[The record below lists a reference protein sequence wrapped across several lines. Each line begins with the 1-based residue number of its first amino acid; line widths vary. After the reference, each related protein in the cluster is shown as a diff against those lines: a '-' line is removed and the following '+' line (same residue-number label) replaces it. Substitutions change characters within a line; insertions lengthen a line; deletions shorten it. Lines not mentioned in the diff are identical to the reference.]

1 MDSYSVGGDL
11 FFKGF
16 SLSPQEDAKTTGL
29 PSCGRLITRFTVL
42 TFMEGVPKVTVI
54 GTCRVHHPLRNLEQR
69 GKITLNNGGLG
80 SFVHSS
86 PEALLRLRVLLGLES
101 YDKQF
106 VKLQVGE
113 AKDLRLTPEDDF
125 DFSETDLLVVELST
139 IKALSLLG
147 QPLQFNEVNRHMCT
161 PYDEFGKAIRKN
173 LNVAFNTRAPSV
185 EFPEIDAP
193 ENYPKEYIDLIKEL
207 KPLVL
212 DSFAISTDINEMR
225 KLADVPILLV
235 NHINL
240 PGSNGKLIT
249 SRNKLC
255 NIINQYAEREGVE
268 VFNPAEMF
276 RSHAPEEL
284 LMNDGKDLNHYA
296 KDKLHIVGDIQL
308 ETILHAL
315 G

>member
-1 MDSYSVGGDL
+1 
-11 FFKGF
+11 
-16 SLSPQEDAKTTGL
+16 
-29 PSCGRLITRFTVL
+29 
-42 TFMEGVPKVTVI
+42 MEGVPRITVI

-69 GKITLNNGGLG
+69 GKIILNNGGLG

-101 YDKQF
+101 YEEQF

-113 AKDLRLTPEDDF
+113 AKDIRLTPEDEF

-147 QPLQFNEVNRHMCT
+147 QPLQVNEVKRHMCT
-161 PYDEFGKAIRKN
+161 PYEEFGKAIRKN
-173 LNVAFNTRAPSV
+173 LSVAFNSRAPSV
-185 EFPEIDAP
+185 EAPQIEAP
-193 ENYPKEYIDLIKEL
+193 ENYPEEFIGFIEQL

-212 DSFAISTDINEMR
+212 DGSAISTDINEMR
-225 KLADVPILLV
+225 KLANVPILLV
-235 NHINL
+235 NPINL

-255 NIINQYAEREGVE
+255 NIINQYAETEGVE

-276 RSHAPEEL
+276 TNYAPEEL
-284 LMNDGKDLNHYA
+284 LMDDGKDLNHYA
-296 KDKLHIVGDIQL
+296 KDKLHIVADIQL
-308 ETILHAL
+308 EKILHVL

>member
-1 MDSYSVGGDL
+1 
-11 FFKGF
+11 
-16 SLSPQEDAKTTGL
+16 
-29 PSCGRLITRFTVL
+29 
-42 TFMEGVPKVTVI
+42 MEGVPRVTVI

-69 GKITLNNGGLG
+69 GKIILNNGGLG

-86 PEALLRLRVLLGLES
+86 PEALLRLRVLLGLEA
-101 YDKQF
+101 YDEQF

-113 AKDLRLTPEDDF
+113 TKDLRLIPDDEY
-125 DFSETDLLVVELST
+125 DFSDTDLLVIELST

-161 PYDEFGKAIRKN
+161 PYGEFGKAIRKN
-173 LNVAFNTRAPSV
+173 LNVAFNTRADSV
-185 EFPEIDAP
+185 ELPEIEPP
-193 ENYPKEYIDLIKEL
+193 ENYPKEFIDHIEEL
-207 KPLVL
+207 KPVVL
-212 DSFAISTDINEMR
+212 DSSAISTDINEMR
-225 KLADVPILLV
+225 KLANVPILLV

-255 NIINQYAEREGVE
+255 NIINEYAKSEGVE

-276 RSHAPEEL
+276 THHTPEEL
-284 LMNDGKDLNHYA
+284 LMDDGKDLNHYA

-308 ETILHAL
+308 ERILQVL

>member
-1 MDSYSVGGDL
+1 
-11 FFKGF
+11 
-16 SLSPQEDAKTTGL
+16 
-29 PSCGRLITRFTVL
+29 
-42 TFMEGVPKVTVI
+42 MEGVPTVTVI

-69 GKITLNNGGLG
+69 GKIALNNGGLG

-101 YDKQF
+101 YDKRF
-106 VKLQVGE
+106 VKLQVGD
-113 AKDLRLTPEDDF
+113 AKDLRLTPQDDF
-125 DFSETDLLVVELST
+125 DFSETDLLVIELST
-139 IKALSLLG
+139 IKALSLFG

-185 EFPEIDAP
+185 EIPEIDAP
-193 ENYPKEYIDLIKEL
+193 ENYPEEYIGLIEEL

-212 DSFAISTDINEMR
+212 DSSAISTDINEMR
-225 KLADVPILLV
+225 KLANVPILLV

-255 NIINQYAEREGVE
+255 NIINQYAEQEGVE

-284 LMNDGKDLNHYA
+284 LMDDGKDLNHYA

-308 ETILHAL
+308 ERILHAL